1 MNFQELKSSFCFS
14 QRQTIAILVLVSLLL
29 SGGALIFLRNRPS
42 PVVIKE
48 TKEKKEVS
56 SQKIVVHVCGAV
68 NNPGVYSLAIGSRII
83 DAIEV
88 GGGSTSEACLDVL
101 NLAAKVIDGQR
112 VYVPQKGEVIPFAE
126 ENSLIN
132 LNTATL
138 EELDKLPGIGEVLA
152 QRIVDYREANGGF
165 KSVGELQRVEG
176 IGQKKF
182 KEIKDKVTV
191 D

>member
-1 MNFQELKSSFCFS
+1 MNLQELKSSFCFS

-101 NLAAKVIDGQR
+101 NLAARVIDGQR
-112 VYVPQKGEVIPFAE
+112 IYVPQKGEVIPFAE
-126 ENSLIN
+126 ESSLIN

-138 EELDKLPGIGEVLA
+138 EELDKLPGIG
-152 QRIVDYREANGGF
+152 
-165 KSVGELQRVEG
+165 
-176 IGQKKF
+176 
-182 KEIKDKVTV
+182 
-191 D
+191 